1 MRGRNMAKKSKAWS
15 LRTLLAVLAIAV
27 MFVIAEPRK
36 VLLLMGQADPMK
48 VVAGMLA
55 VFVMYFLRTLRWQSL
70 LVMCA
75 KTISTF
81 HLFVWTLAGTLL
93 NFLLPTSIGGDLGRW
108 YLVQSKDVSK
118 AAAGLSLILD
128 RLLGSL
134 AFVPLIGLTVMGGVT
149 LPDGIAIGTRSVAVS
164 VVTVLL
170 LSVILVFLWRFLT
183 GDRGKAKL
191 VRLYQRFF
199 SEADEVEPLDTT
211 LEKLRQASRFDWLHA
226 VVLSLLAHLCFVAAE
241 YWFATALGIKV
252 SFWQMSFLYL
262 VAATAML
269 APITPNGLGVRE
281 GLNVWF
287 LTHLGNSAEAAVGYS
302 LISLLVR
309 FVTCVPSMLY
319 VDIRPKAPPSD
330 S

>member
-1 MRGRNMAKKSKAWS
+1 MAKKSKAWS
-15 LRTLLAVLAIAV
+15 LRSLLAILAIAA
-27 MFVIAEPRK
+27 MFLLADPRK
-36 VLLLMGQADPMK
+36 VLPLMGQADPLR

-55 VFVMYFLRTLRWQSL
+55 VFLMYFLRTLRWQAL
-70 LVMCA
+70 LVICA
-75 KTISTF
+75 KTIAVF
-81 HLFVWTLAGTLL
+81 PLFVWTLAGTLL

-118 AAAGLSLILD
+118 AAAGLSLVFD

-134 AFVPLIGLTVMGGVT
+134 AFVPLVGLTVMGGLK
-149 LPDGIAIGTRSVAVS
+149 LPAGVVIGNRSIVLS
-164 VVTVLL
+164 GVTVLL
-170 LSVILVFLWRFLT
+170 LFGILFFSWRFLMSEQ
-183 GDRGKAKL
+183 GKAKL
-191 VRLYQRFF
+191 VGLYQRFF
-199 SEADEVEPLDTT
+199 GESDVVESLDAT
-211 LEKLRQASRFDWLHA
+211 LEKIRGASRCDWFWSIT
-226 VVLSLLAHLCFVAAE
+226 LSLAAHLCFVAAE
-241 YWFATALGIKV
+241 YSFATALGIKA

-287 LTHLGNSAEAAVGYS
+287 LTHLGNSPEAAVGYS

-319 VDIRPKAPPSD
+319 VDIRPKKAEPTHSD
-330 S
+330 